1 MELKM
6 PSKKVICGTCNRD
19 SPTSYINCAYCGK
32 KLLPNTKAISWVRGE
47 QDLAQRFDLSESAKH
62 FKKPLEIDDGT
73 NALMIVGSECKGV
86 LPPGSYKEFGNT
98 LRKCGVLRDDETV
111 SVIFIDVAEIAVP
124 YKLTFDK
131 VRTQDGDLVSV
142 KGKLIARVTDPIDF
156 YQNYIRD
163 RYSMLISEL
172 EDDWN
177 ETIANIIRVMTSKHS
192 YSELQGDGEVD
203 KNLKLVIISHMREVA
218 KSIGIRISR
227 IDWISF
233 ESETFAEDE
242 DGLLDDI
249 DTLECSSCGRAVP
262 ADMIYC
268 PFCGNSD
275 FKQTFDDEF

>member
-1 MELKM
+1 M

-19 SPTSYINCAYCGK
+19 SPASYINCAYCGK
-32 KLLPNTKAISWVRGE
+32 KLLPNAKAISWVRGE

-131 VRTQDGDLVSV
+131 VWTRDGDSISV
-142 KGKLIARVTDPIDF
+142 KGKLIAKVTDPVEF

-172 EDDWN
+172 ENNWN

-192 YSELQGDGEVD
+192 YSELQGDLEVD
-203 KNLKLVIISHMREVA
+203 NKLKSVIISHMREVA

-227 IDWISF
+227 IDWMSI
-233 ESETFAEDE
+233 ETDTFADDEDE
-242 DGLLDDI
+242 LLDDI
-249 DTLECSSCGRAVP
+249 GTLECSNCGCTVP
-262 ADMIYC
+262 ADLIYC
-268 PFCGNSD
+268 PVCGNSNL
-275 FKQTFDDEF
+275 KQTFDDEFE